1 MNPKFQRFLKE
12 TKQDLLKKE
21 RLERKEAKEAQKREK
36 LALKEEE
43 KRLKQLAK
51 EEAKAEKLRQKV
63 AKQEE
68 KRLAKEAKLLLKATK
83 TKKKSSASP
92 ELSHQQTLDKT
103 KPLPNDTLE
112 LELNLD
118 LSFEDEQTPT
128 NTTVEKTESLDSSE
142 KEISLNNKENT
153 FLGSS
158 NADPNEGEVT
168 GVSNS
173 STTKTTTTSTTTT
186 TESGDD
192 IQSLNS
198 DPKSLFEMFKTEG
211 DYSWLKPDN
220 LAAKGAFNLINK
232 YLHPKRDLA
241 RGIAILPIKGTSFED
256 KRINCLKFLSE
267 VRAGESTGEISLVP
281 EPNNPFDPNALAVYD
296 LKNNAMLGYIPKA
309 QEINAC
315 YAKSLNE
322 NKFCGGYIIEGKN
335 SILKG
340 EENAMIL
347 IATGWI

>member
-68 KRLAKEAKLLLKATK
+68 KRLAKEAKLLLKTTK
-83 TKKKSSASP
+83 SKKKPSASP

-103 KPLPNDTLE
+103 KPLPNETLE

-118 LSFEDEQTPT
+118 LGFEDEQTST
-128 NTTVEKTESLDSSE
+128 NTTVEKTEILDSSE
-142 KEISLNNKENT
+142 KEISLNDKENT

-158 NADPNEGEVT
+158 NTDQDKNEDSGI
-168 GVSNS
+168 SNS
-173 STTKTTTTSTTTT
+173 STTT

-335 SILKG
+335 SMLKG